1 MGQLTL
7 QLFDDIHT
15 GECRAFACAWQA
27 WRGTDVAPKQSSVHI
42 EDIARELH
50 QVSVIE
56 LISLE
61 IARFRL
67 GNTTLSKAM
76 DIALTGLNYFDL
88 TTPEERGPRVARTL
102 NLVAQPCGS
111 QFIFPIAYSSG

>member
-56 LISLE
+56 VISPE

-67 GNTTLSKAM
+67 AGTTLSQAM
-76 DIALTGLNYFDL
+76 GIELTDLNYFDL
-88 TTPEERGPRVARTL
+88 TTPEGRGPRLARTL

-111 QFIFPIAYSSG
+111 HFVFPIAYSSG

>member
-7 QLFDDIHT
+7 QLFDDIYT

-56 LISLE
+56 VISPE
-61 IARFRL
+61 IA
-67 GNTTLSKAM
+67 
-76 DIALTGLNYFDL
+76 
-88 TTPEERGPRVARTL
+88 
-102 NLVAQPCGS
+102 
-111 QFIFPIAYSSG
+111 